1 LIQRVFN
8 LFIFATAIV
17 RSDKIINLLF
27 YFVSDFKMPKANSPP
42 TSPMAELGLTVKSQ
56 YKPSLDLSAA
66 IFAAKERYIQGNSNS
81 AKLFEEA
88 TRYLPG
94 GNTRTL
100 LYSAP
105 FPLCMK
111 KGEGYKV
118 FDEDDHV

>member
-1 LIQRVFN
+1 
-8 LFIFATAIV
+8 
-17 RSDKIINLLF
+17 
-27 YFVSDFKMPKANSPP
+27 MPKANSP
-42 TSPMAELGLTVKSQ
+42 TNFPMAELGLTVRSQ
-56 YKPSLDLSAA
+56 YKPSSDLNAA
-66 IFAAKERYIQGNSNS
+66 VLAAKERYVQRNPNS

-88 TRYLPG
+88 TSYLPG

-111 KGEGYKV
+111 KGENHKV

>member
-1 LIQRVFN
+1 
-8 LFIFATAIV
+8 
-17 RSDKIINLLF
+17 
-27 YFVSDFKMPKANSPP
+27 MPKANSPP

-56 YKPSLDLSAA
+56 YKPSSDLSATVL
-66 IFAAKERYIQGNSNS
+66 AAKERYAERNPNS

-88 TRYLPG
+88 TSYLPG

-111 KGEGYKV
+111 KGEDFKV
-118 FDEDDHV
+118 YDEDDHV